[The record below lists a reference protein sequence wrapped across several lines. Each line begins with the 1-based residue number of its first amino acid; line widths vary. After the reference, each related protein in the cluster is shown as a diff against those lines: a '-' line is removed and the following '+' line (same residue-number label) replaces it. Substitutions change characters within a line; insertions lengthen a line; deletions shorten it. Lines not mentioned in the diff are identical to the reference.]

1 MGTHAI
7 HKSFPPPFL
16 SAHYGQISVFFGR
29 NFSLKFTPPTTQTAR
44 QPMFFANPP
53 VTPARFRVGPLL
65 ESFFNTGLRFS
76 RVEMWRGGLGKA
88 YPLPT
93 LSSVG
98 ASLARPC
105 SRELSGQSLARPC
118 SVSTSRSSNRT
129 CGTTASGSRTRPYA
143 FAHGRSRVRSVSRT
157 SPSFSYRN
165 WSGNCR
171 VPLLPCFLCFRRNH

>member
-1 MGTHAI
+1 MVCDLIPTRTAEVQ
-7 HKSFPPPFL
+7 SEYVVLPPFL
-16 SAHYGQISVFFGR
+16 KLTDDWLQ
-29 NFSLKFTPPTTQTAR
+29 
-44 QPMFFANPP
+44 
-53 VTPARFRVGPLL
+53 PLL
-65 ESFFNTGLRFS
+65 NRDYPFFIRLGGPFEFTDRVFLPDSGRFSRCSRKFS

-105 SRELSGQSLARPC
+105 S
-118 SVSTSRSSNRT
+118 VSTSRSSNRT
-129 CGTTASGSRTRPYA
+129 CGFPASGSRTRPYA

-157 SPSFSYRN
+157 SPNLSYRN